1 MTVGLLVAAGSLK
14 HFFPQK
20 KKKSRRRE
28 TENQTLG
35 TRNNLGLFLSV
46 NAVVSSDQLAER
58 GGHLCVYWRSP
69 LQNWKF
75 MSFNDNFTFPF
86 FFLWS
91 KPLKI
96 DQKKKNFPFA
106 PFKRRPV
113 KGQHF
118 DSIGW
123 GTDKS
128 SHCWNQTKTSD
139 CYWHFNASLI
149 IRQSI
154 RNENGASAWFAM
166 KFGPLVMTSW
176 PNRIQMISKWIWRL
190 LKLSVHLK
198 IVASFCAE

>member
-1 MTVGLLVAAGSLK
+1 MRSFPRINLQKGAVTCVFIDGLRFK
-14 HFFPQK
+14 I
-20 KKKSRRRE
+20 
-28 TENQTLG
+28 EN
-35 TRNNLGLFLSV
+35 
-46 NAVVSSDQLAER
+46 
-58 GGHLCVYWRSP
+58 LCPSTTILR
-69 LQNWKF
+69 F
-75 MSFNDNFTFPF
+75 H

-96 DQKKKNFPFA
+96 DQKKKKFPFA

-149 IRQSI
+149 IHQSI

-176 PNRIQMISKWIWRL
+176 PNQIQMISKWIWRL

-198 IVASFCAE
+198 LVASFCAE

>member
-20 KKKSRRRE
+20 KKKEQTEGNRE
-28 TENQTLG
+28 PNSGNAQQLG
-35 TRNNLGLFLSV
+35 PLPVRQCGRFLGSTCRKGRSLVCLLT
-46 NAVVSSDQLAER
+46 VSASKLKIY
-58 GGHLCVYWRSP
+58 V
-69 LQNWKF
+69 LQRQF
-75 MSFNDNFTFPF
+75 YVSI

-139 CYWHFNASLI
+139 YHWHFNASLI

-166 KFGPLVMTSW
+166 KFGPLVMTS
-176 PNRIQMISKWIWRL
+176 
-190 LKLSVHLK
+190 
-198 IVASFCAE
+198 

>member
-1 MTVGLLVAAGSLK
+1 MRSFPRINLQKGRSLVCLLTVSASKLK
-14 HFFPQK
+14 IYVLQRQFY
-20 KKKSRRRE
+20 
-28 TENQTLG
+28 
-35 TRNNLGLFLSV
+35 
-46 NAVVSSDQLAER
+46 VSI
-58 GGHLCVYWRSP
+58 
-69 LQNWKF
+69 
-75 MSFNDNFTFPF
+75 

-149 IRQSI
+149 IRQSK
-154 RNENGASAWFAM
+154 RM
-166 KFGPLVMTSW
+166 KTAHPLDLQW
-176 PNRIQMISKWIWRL
+176 NLGRWWWRHGRIKIQMISKWIWRL

-198 IVASFCAE
+198 LVASFCAE

>member
-1 MTVGLLVAAGSLK
+1 MRSFPRINLQKGAVTCVFIDGLRFKIENLCPSTTILRF
-14 HFFPQK
+14 HFF
-20 KKKSRRRE
+20 
-28 TENQTLG
+28 
-35 TRNNLGLFLSV
+35 F
-46 NAVVSSDQLAER
+46 VVKATKNR
-58 GGHLCVYWRSP
+58 P
-69 LQNWKF
+69 
-75 MSFNDNFTFPF
+75 
-86 FFLWS
+86 
-91 KPLKI
+91 
-96 DQKKKNFPFA
+96 KKKNFPFA

-139 CYWHFNASLI
+139 YHWHFNASLI

-176 PNRIQMISKWIWRL
+176 PNQNSNDFKMNL
-190 LKLSVHLK
+190 
-198 IVASFCAE
+198 AAT